1 MSVRVKLNLYM
12 QEGYVFL
19 TEEQLRCPITR
30 PPGGPTEIRVNK
42 RTKYLVIDTPDEI
55 QEEITYKR
63 SALEKQSQS
72 WGIAQW

>member
-1 MSVRVKLNLYM
+1 MSVRAKLKLYC

-30 PPGGPTEIRVNK
+30 PPGGPTEIRVSK
-42 RTKYLVIDTPDEI
+42 KKKYLVTDTPDEI

-63 SALEKQSQS
+63 SALNKQSQS